1 MARAGARASA
11 GGPPKPVV
19 KAPPPASRPRIL
31 SFPLKV
37 LSAAI
42 ALLALALLIGFLL
55 PGHWDVERSAVVAAP
70 PAAVFP
76 WLDDPHQWDHW
87 AALGEVAATFS
98 GPPRGAGAS
107 RRWTH
112 PEVGDGVF
120 TILSTVLDR
129 EVRYRVEVQGG
140 RMVTEGTILLTAE
153 GAGTRVTWQE
163 QGNFGR
169 NPLLGYLAR
178 SMDRMQGA
186 QMEGSLARLGERV
199 TEAEG

>member
-1 MARAGARASA
+1 MASLPGSH
-11 GGPPKPVV
+11 
-19 KAPPPASRPRIL
+19 PRVL

-37 LSAAI
+37 LSSAI
-42 ALLALALLIGFLL
+42 VLLMLALLIGFLL
-55 PGHWDVERSAVVAAP
+55 PSRWDVERSAVVSAP

-76 WLDDPHQWDHW
+76 WLDNPQRWDQW
-87 AALGEVAATFS
+87 APLGEVIATFS

-120 TILSTVLDR
+120 TILSTILDR

-140 RMVTEGTILLTAE
+140 RMVTEGTLRLSVE
-153 GAGTRVTWQE
+153 GTGTRVTWQE
-163 QGNFGR
+163 QGDFGR

-186 QMEGSLARLGERV
+186 QMEGSLARLGEQV
-199 TEAEG
+199 SEAED

>member
-1 MARAGARASA
+1 MTPSPSA
-11 GGPPKPVV
+11 T
-19 KAPPPASRPRIL
+19 RPHIL

-42 ALLALALLIGFLL
+42 VLLVLALLIGFLL
-55 PGHWDVERSAVVAAP
+55 PGRWDVERSAVVAAP
-70 PAAVFP
+70 PDAVFP
-76 WLDDPHQWDHW
+76 WLDDPHQWDQW
-87 AALGEVAATFS
+87 APLGEVAATFS

-120 TILSTVLDR
+120 TILSTILDR

-140 RMVTEGTILLTAE
+140 RMVTEGTLRLTAE

-163 QGNFGR
+163 QGDFGR

-199 TEAEG
+199 REAEG

>member
-1 MARAGARASA
+1 MTAS
-11 GGPPKPVV
+11 PPS
-19 KAPPPASRPRIL
+19 SRPLVL

-42 ALLALALLIGFLL
+42 VLLVLALLIGFLL
-55 PGHWDVERSAVVAAP
+55 PGRWDVERSAVVAAP

-76 WLDDPHQWDHW
+76 WLDDPHRWDQW
-87 AALGEVAATFS
+87 APLGEVIATFS

-112 PEVGDGVF
+112 PEVGDGMF
-120 TILSTVLDR
+120 TILSTILDR

-140 RMVTEGTILLTAE
+140 RMVTEGTLRLSAE
-153 GAGTRVTWQE
+153 GTGTRVTWQE
-163 QGNFGR
+163 QGDFGR
-169 NPLLGYLAR
+169 NPLFGYLAR

-186 QMEGSLARLGERV
+186 QMEGSLARLGEQVR
-199 TEAEG
+199 EAEG

>member
-1 MARAGARASA
+1 MTASPFA
-11 GGPPKPVV
+11 T
-19 KAPPPASRPRIL
+19 RPRIL

-37 LSAAI
+37 LSGAI
-42 ALLALALLIGFLL
+42 VLMMLVLLIGFLL
-55 PGHWDVERSAVVAAP
+55 PSRWDVERSAVVDAP

-76 WLDDPHQWDHW
+76 WLDNPYQWDQW
-87 AALGEVAATFS
+87 APLGEVAATFS

-107 RRWTH
+107 RRWNH

-120 TILSTVLDR
+120 TILFTIPDR

-140 RMVTEGTILLTAE
+140 RMVTEGTLSLTAE
-153 GAGTRVTWQE
+153 GSGTRVTWQE
-163 QGNFGR
+163 QGDFGR

-186 QMEGSLARLGERV
+186 QMEVSLARLGERV
-199 TEAEG
+199 REAGG